1 MSEIHQ
7 TVGTYL
13 IQRIYDHGVRYVFGV
28 PGDYVLG
35 FYQELN
41 NSNKLKIINTCD
53 EQGAAFAADAYARIN
68 GLGVV
73 CVTYCVGGLKV
84 VNAAAQA
91 YAEKSPVVVISGAPG
106 IKERRKNPLLHH
118 KVRDF
123 DTQEKIF
130 ENMTVDSILIDN
142 PITAAKDIDRT
153 LSSAIR
159 YKRPVYIELPRDKVS
174 TPIPISQGQYPDPS
188 TTCLKTAKVEV
199 AYETDRDSMQEALV
213 EAIGIIN
220 SSKQPVVIAGVEIH
234 RFALQNKLLQLI
246 AKTNIPV
253 VATVLSKSVISED
266 HPLYLGVYEGAM
278 GHQSVR
284 EYVESSDCLILL
296 GALMTDMDFSIS
308 PTPIEQARS
317 IYVTSEKLSV
327 KHHNFENVALQ
338 DFINGLI
345 EAPLVRRREPTDVV
359 ELNNSRDKTRY
370 HTQNFSPIRG
380 QKITVKRLFERLNFS
395 VTDNSIVI
403 ADVGDSLFGALD
415 LTIHGQTDFLS
426 PAYYASMGF
435 AVPAAI
441 GAQLANP
448 TLRPIVIVGDGAFQ
462 MTGMEI
468 STITRFALNPIIIVL
483 NNTGYGTERPMLDG
497 PFNDVLRWNYYRT
510 PEVIGRGKGFL
521 IETEDQLEDSL
532 SAAEKIYSQDLCIL
546 DVRLDTHDGSPA
558 LQRFTESLGKK
569 VHQSIK

>member
-1 MSEIHQ
+1 
-7 TVGTYL
+7 
-13 IQRIYDHGVRYVFGV
+13 
-28 PGDYVLG
+28 
-35 FYQELN
+35 
-41 NSNKLKIINTCD
+41 
-53 EQGAAFAADAYARIN
+53 
-68 GLGVV
+68 
-73 CVTYCVGGLKV
+73 
-84 VNAAAQA
+84 
-91 YAEKSPVVVISGAPG
+91 
-106 IKERRKNPLLHH
+106 
-118 KVRDF
+118 
-123 DTQEKIF
+123 
-130 ENMTVDSILIDN
+130 
-142 PITAAKDIDRT
+142 
-153 LSSAIR
+153 
-159 YKRPVYIELPRDKVS
+159 
-174 TPIPISQGQYPDPS
+174 
-188 TTCLKTAKVEV
+188 
-199 AYETDRDSMQEALV
+199 
-213 EAIGIIN
+213 
-220 SSKQPVVIAGVEIH
+220 
-234 RFALQNKLLQLI
+234 
-246 AKTNIPV
+246 
-253 VATVLSKSVISED
+253 
-266 HPLYLGVYEGAM
+266 M

-317 IYVTSEKLSV
+317 ICVTSEKLSV

-462 MTGMEI
+462 YD
-468 STITRFALNPIIIVL
+468 R
-483 NNTGYGTERPMLDG
+483 DG
-497 PFNDVLRWNYYRT
+497 DIYY
-510 PEVIGRGKGFL
+510 
-521 IETEDQLEDSL
+521 
-532 SAAEKIYSQDLCIL
+532 Y
-546 DVRLDTHDGSPA
+546 
-558 LQRFTESLGKK
+558 
-569 VHQSIK
+569 